1 MAKDFKT
8 IEELVYIF
16 ITILVGFR
24 YICSHDGHLYCT
36 RVKGHGFDHL
46 LNALAIVLPNREA
59 GEMTD
64 RIFDKVE
71 MFRGAISPESLNAM
85 YTDENDI
92 QLEYRQ

>member
-59 GEMTD
+59 GEM
-64 RIFDKVE
+64 RDKMIDSVNI
-71 MFRGAISPESLNAM
+71 FRGAISPESLNAM

-92 QLEYRQ
+92 PAEYR